1 MFTSRLLQCLLT
13 GWTDI
18 TDVSSEPPD
27 SSVFT
32 NRLERTHVS
41 TELPVL
47 TYWLDITD
55 VSIET
60 PDSSSVHSLVGD
72 TLQM

>member
-1 MFTSRLLQCLLT
+1 MNLQT
-13 GWTDI
+13 PPVSTPWQTDI
-18 TDVSSEPPD
+18 TGVSSEPPD
-27 SSVFT
+27 SPVFT

-60 PDSSSVHSLVGD
+60 PDTSGVHALVLD
-72 TLQM
+72 T